1 MVSEEGRARFERVVL
16 WHRFV
21 SKRSKDVSE
30 PEPGMIIG
38 WARTVRARLR
48 AAGGDVLAQV
58 SGTVV
63 AVFDASDVADIIESA
78 LDLFEVAEQE
88 RVAIAIGLALGP
100 VEDGAGRAV
109 ESAELLATRARAGEL
124 VCDPVARER
133 LDGHFEWG
141 RHVPTGVGGPRGTA
155 IDRHNSRRRAQLES
169 DTLTGHEAPVDAPN
183 DPDETPSFV
192 AFAENAVRSRDMIAL
207 DRLLERAIVSGSD
220 MAAIARIR
228 ALADLLRGDI
238 GKAKQGLAQARRY
251 KKASAHL
258 DPRESIAEAAVALG
272 GGDPTTAVRLAL
284 RALAITRRSAD
295 RKGEVAALRMLAAS
309 FQALGRFEDAVSI
322 EQAAR

>member
-1 MVSEEGRARFERVVL
+1 MANEEGCARLEKVVL

-21 SKRSKDVSE
+21 SKRPEDVSE
-30 PEPGMIIG
+30 SEPGVIAR

-63 AVFDASDVADIIESA
+63 AVFDAGDIADIIESA

-88 RVAIAIGLALGP
+88 RVAIAIGVALGP
-100 VEDGAGRAV
+100 VEEGAGRAV

-133 LDGHFEWG
+133 LDGLFEWG
-141 RHVPTGVGGPRGTA
+141 RHVTTGVGGPRGAA
-155 IDRHNSRRRAQLES
+155 IDPRRGAPLES
-169 DTLTGHEAPVDAPN
+169 DTLTGHDAPVDPPAG
-183 DPDETPSFV
+183 PDETPSFV

-251 KKASAHL
+251 KKGSVHL
-258 DPRESIAEAAVALG
+258 DPRESIAEAAVTLG
-272 GGDPTTAVRLAL
+272 GGDPASAVRLAL

-295 RKGEVAALRMLAAS
+295 RRGEVAALRMLAAS
-309 FQALGRFEDAVSI
+309 FRAMGRFEDAVSI
-322 EQAAR
+322 EQAVR